1 MGKESIAKDVK
12 SKLFETAQY
21 FGEDV
26 LKESVKAILPVLNCT
41 ECSLWSINH
50 NSTQDDG
57 ENKEFISTSLI
68 CRECNDSYVFRK
80 GTDFVH
86 DLKDGLFK
94 HVIHVDLP
102 ECPVYIFQ
110 KEEALECG
118 YRSWD
123 FVEKC
128 GLNTFVVFTIYCED
142 KPIALLEISYK
153 ECGFTADDW
162 KELSS
167 IIRPFFS
174 SALVRYAFVKKQSLI
189 SNLIEC
195 HRKNKNKKVPI
206 LFSNILNGVLLKAC
220 PSQGAS
226 IFIWDNYQNRFN
238 LIATTGLV
246 GDPDSNDVFYQLG
259 DGRTG
264 HIGQSGIP
272 LITDDITKEEAKNGM
287 SGLFRE
293 KLKDDAKTEMFI
305 PIKNPS
311 NEKEVI
317 GVFRMVNKK
326 NVSYDSTIDYFNDA
340 DVEIM
345 MDASE
350 YLALII
356 ANYQKEEIQY
366 EFIDKLTHEFITP
379 ANAIWKTANRL
390 YSHMSDVEFMN
401 KNLSPY
407 LENIIDFSELQR
419 WQASTNLFLSRTRK
433 KMPFDVRYNPQPTS
447 LAEVIRRSI
456 DIAIPIARKYNVP
469 FRNIYINSNSSSRLT
484 INIDRD
490 AFVTVFYNLFTNAIK
505 YHDPNAQDQ
514 FYIDI
519 SYVMDVDNLYIHI
532 KDNGI
537 GINAKEQYKI
547 FGRGYRSESAI
558 RINASGYGIGLTVC
572 KQIVEDFGGDIK
584 ITSLKKPT
592 IFRIRLPKK
601 IINNHETI

>member
-1 MGKESIAKDVK
+1 MEKDSIVKEVK

-26 LKESVKAILPVLNCT
+26 LKESVKAILSVLGCT

-50 NSTQDDG
+50 NNTQEDDG
-57 ENKEFISTSLI
+57 NKDFISTSLI
-68 CRECNDSYVFRK
+68 CRECCDSYEFQK
-80 GTDFVH
+80 DTDFVH
-86 DLKDGLFK
+86 DLKNGLFK
-94 HVIHVDLP
+94 HVVNTDML
-102 ECPVYIFQ
+102 ESAVYIFK
-110 KEEALECG
+110 KEEALKYG
-118 YRSWD
+118 YRSWE

-128 GLNTFVVFTIYCED
+128 GLNTFVVFTICCEK
-142 KPIALLEISYK
+142 KPVALLEISYR
-153 ECGFTADDW
+153 ECEFNYSDW
-162 KELSS
+162 EELST

-174 SALVRYAFVKKQSLI
+174 SALNRYAFVKKQSLI
-189 SNLIEC
+189 GNLIEC
-195 HRKNKNKKVPI
+195 HRKNKNKKI
-206 LFSNILNGVLLKAC
+206 SSLFNNILTGALLKAC
-220 PSQGAS
+220 PAQGAS
-226 IFIWDNYQNRFN
+226 MFIWDNYQNRFN
-238 LIATTGLV
+238 LAATTGLEEN
-246 GDPDSNDVFYQLG
+246 PDSNSVFYQMG

-264 HIGQSGIP
+264 RVGQKGEP
-272 LITDDITKEEAKNGM
+272 LISDDITKEEVENRIT
-287 SGLFRE
+287 GLFRE
-293 KLKDDAKTEMFI
+293 KLKDGAKTEMFI
-305 PIKNPS
+305 PIKDPS

-317 GVFRMVNKK
+317 GVFRIVNKT
-326 NVSYDSTIDYFNDA
+326 NVSHNTTIDYFNDA

-345 MDASE
+345 IDAAE

-390 YSHMSDVEFMN
+390 YSHMTDVEFMN

-433 KMPFDVRYNPQPTS
+433 KMPFDVRYSPQPIL
-447 LAEVIRRSI
+447 LAEVIKRSI

-505 YHDPNAQDQ
+505 YHDPQARDQ

-519 SYVMDVDNLYIHI
+519 SYVMDVDNLFIHV

-537 GINAKEQYKI
+537 GINAKEQNKI

-584 ITSLKKPT
+584 ITNLKKPT

-601 IINNHETI
+601 IISNYETI